1 MCYTYKVMNEFLSKL
16 NSEQIAPAT
25 DTEGAVLVFAGA
37 GSGKTRVLT
46 SRIAHLVQDLEVFPS
61 SVLAITFTNKAANEM
76 RERLQAMVGDVQGM
90 WICTIHSMCVRI
102 LRRYADRRGYTAT
115 FSIYAEQE
123 RQSVIRQ
130 ACAACGETDEKFR
143 KNAAFHIAQARMLGQ
158 DPEEY
163 RKNNRALRNIGP
175 ITNVYA
181 EYCAVLKRNNALDFD
196 DILNETRDLLAK
208 DGEVLEEFGRKFRY
222 IHVDEFQDTNRVQYE
237 IIRMLASVNGN
248 LFAVGDDDQS
258 IYGWRG
264 AQIQNILDFEKD
276 FPGAKVYKLE
286 RNYRSTKRIL
296 DLANAAIGNNGTR
309 KPKKLWT
316 EKGDGEMP
324 VFFSAENE
332 QEEALYVAREIRK
345 RMNAGASYS
354 DFAVLMRVNA
364 LSRSFEQ
371 EFASYDIP
379 FRVFGGFRFYER
391 KEIKDLLAYMRVI
404 SNPFD
409 SEAVKRIIN
418 VPKRGIGART
428 VEILEDYAAE
438 NGLSFYDAL
447 LKADGLPL
455 APSART
461 KVNAFAALLKKL
473 VLKGA
478 LLGPDELVRDIIT
491 DTGIRTMYEE
501 DTDENFNK
509 KANIDEFIN
518 SVDDFCAANRGA
530 TLPDF
535 LNQVTLSTDLDEGEG
550 ASFVSVATIHSV
562 KGLEF
567 GTVFLV
573 GMEETVMPVSRAD
586 DDEAEL
592 EEERR
597 LLYVAVT
604 RAREMLYVT
613 CSRSRYMYGSRSGR
627 MPSRFLREL
636 KAGMPEGTP
645 ERRSVSSGHGRGQE
659 FYGRQSDYGG
669 GSFRRRDGYDLSGGT
684 WGGPV
689 KRVSPSGS
697 ETSSPP
703 GWRTISSGSDAGKI
717 ARAGR
722 DAPPTGMRDTGQF
735 QPGMRVLHPKFGE
748 GVILSVEGDGSRR
761 NADIRFEGYGVKK
774 LALSIAPLEILR
786 T

>member
-1 MCYTYKVMNEFLSKL
+1 MNEYLSKL

-46 SRIAHLVQDLEVFPS
+46 SRIAHLVQDLHVPPS

-76 RERLQAMVGDVQGM
+76 RERLETMVGDVQGM

-102 LRRYADRRGYTAT
+102 LRKYADRRGFTGT
-115 FSIYAEQE
+115 FSIYAEAE
-123 RQSVIRQ
+123 RQSVIKQ
-130 ACAACGETDEKFR
+130 ACAVCGETDEKFR
-143 KNAAFHIAQARMLGQ
+143 KNAAYHVARARMLGQ

-163 RKNNRALRNIGP
+163 RKENLALRNIGP
-175 ITNVYA
+175 LVNVYR
-181 EYCAVLKRNNALDFD
+181 EYCGILRRNNALDFD
-196 DILNETRDLLAK
+196 DILNETQKLLAE
-208 DGEVLEEFGRKFRY
+208 DREVLEEYGGRFRY

-264 AQIQNILDFEKD
+264 AQIGNILEFEKD

-296 DLANAAIGNNGTR
+296 DLANAAIANNGTR

-316 EKGDGEMP
+316 ERGDGEMP
-324 VFFSAENE
+324 RFFAAADESD
-332 QEEALYVAREIRK
+332 EALYVAGEIKK
-345 RMNAGASYS
+345 RMDNGASYA

-371 EFASYDIP
+371 EFTKYEIP
-379 FRVFGGFRFYER
+379 FRVYGGFRFYER
-391 KEIKDLLAYMRVI
+391 REIKDLLAYMRVI
-404 SNPFD
+404 VNPFD

-428 VEILEDYAAE
+428 VGILEEYAEE
-438 NGLSFYDAL
+438 NDLSVYDAL
-447 LKADGLPL
+447 LDADELEL
-455 APSART
+455 APSSRQKIT
-461 KVNAFAALLKKL
+461 AFASLLKSL
-473 VLKGA
+473 VRKGVE
-478 LLGPDELVRDIIT
+478 LGPDELVREIIT
-491 DTGIRTMYEE
+491 DTGIRTMYED

-530 TLPDF
+530 TLLDF
-535 LNQVTLSTDLDEGEG
+535 LNQVTLSTDLDENGPDDAG
-550 ASFVSVATIHSV
+550 FVSLATIHSV

-586 DDEAEL
+586 DSEEEL

-604 RAREMLYVT
+604 RAKEMLYVT
-613 CSRSRYMYGSRSGR
+613 YSRSRYMYGSRSGR
-627 MPSRFLREL
+627 MASRFIGEL
-636 KAGMPEGTP
+636 EAGMPGGGRGGRTASSGSGR
-645 ERRSVSSGHGRGQE
+645 RRSEFSGDSFGQRRNGYRDGGTYGGAVKRTPLSSGSSGDRT
-659 FYGRQSDYGG
+659 
-669 GSFRRRDGYDLSGGT
+669 GS
-684 WGGPV
+684 V
-689 KRVSPSGS
+689 
-697 ETSSPP
+697 P
-703 GWRTISSGSDAGKI
+703 GWRTISSGTEAGGI
-717 ARAGR
+717 ARPARSAAAG
-722 DAPPTGMRDTGQF
+722 MKDTEKF
-735 QPGMRVLHPKFGE
+735 APGMRVKHPKFGT
-748 GVILSVEGDGSRR
+748 GTILSVEGSGTHR
-761 NADIRFEGYGVKK
+761 NADVRFEGYGVKK
-774 LALSIAPLEILR
+774 LALSIAPLEIL
-786 T
+786 